1 MANQAPVQE
10 LMESLNIKQKLKVHL
25 IKNGLTYSSEG
36 EAFGE
41 PTLMREI
48 AVDTVV
54 NEVIK
59 FMTEADYAR
68 VQ

>member
-1 MANQAPVQE
+1 MEE
-10 LMESLNIKQKLKVHL
+10 LLQQLNIKQLLKIHL
-25 IKNGLTYSSEG
+25 IKSGLTFSSER
-36 EAFGE
+36 EWMGE
-41 PTLMREI
+41 PIIMREI

-59 FMTEADYAR
+59 FMTEAGYAR

>member
-1 MANQAPVQE
+1 MQE

-25 IKNGLTYSSEG
+25 INSGLTFSSER
-36 EAFGE
+36 EWMGE
-41 PTLMREI
+41 PIIMREV

-59 FMTEADYAR
+59 FMTEAGYAKAN
-68 VQ
+68 